1 MARFQGDLPERSFA
15 FARMI
20 LSIVRTLPKDACGGA
35 IGRQLAR
42 SGTSIGANVHEAD
55 VALTDPEFT
64 HSCSIARKEASET
77 LYWLRLCKAD
87 GLLTG
92 AKLDAAITEADEL
105 LHILSAI
112 VKKTERQRTR
122 SR

>member
-1 MARFQGDLPERSFA
+1 
-15 FARMI
+15 MI
-20 LSIVRTLPKDACGGA
+20 LSIVRTLPKDAGGGA
-35 IGRQLAR
+35 VARQLAR

-77 LYWLRLCKAD
+77 LYWLRLCRAD
-87 GLLTG
+87 GLLVG
-92 AKLDAAITEADEL
+92 PSLDAAITEADEL
-105 LHILSAI
+105 LHILSTI
-112 VKKTERQRTR
+112 VKRTERHRTR